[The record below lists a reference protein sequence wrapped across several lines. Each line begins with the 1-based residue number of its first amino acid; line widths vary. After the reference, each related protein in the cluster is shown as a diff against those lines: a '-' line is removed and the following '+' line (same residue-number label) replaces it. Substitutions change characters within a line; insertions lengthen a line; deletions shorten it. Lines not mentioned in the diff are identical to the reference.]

1 MKTFEYTIKDE
12 LGIHARPAGLLVKEA
27 KKFESECTITKDGKT
42 KKLTQLMMLMSLGVK
57 QGDTVTISVDGADE
71 DAAVA
76 ALKEF
81 FENHLYFTGILIFTI
96 FADMN

>member
-27 KKFESECTITKDGKT
+27 KKFASECTITKDGKT

-57 QGDTVTISVDGADE
+57 QGDTVTVSVDGADE

-76 ALKEF
+76 SLKEF
-81 FENHLYFTGILIFTI
+81 FENNL
-96 FADMN
+96 

>member
-1 MKTFEYTIKDE
+1 MQTFDYTIKDE

-27 KKFESECTITKDGKT
+27 KKFASECTITKDGNT

-57 QGDTVTISVDGADE
+57 NGDTVTICAQGEDE
-71 DAAVA
+71 DTAIA

-81 FENHLYFTGILIFTI
+81 FEANL
-96 FADMN
+96 